1 MSAETFPRK
10 MHRSNQAVMREFYN
24 RFKNRYASTE
34 DFKTTIEQLTG
45 ADLGW
50 FFDQWVYGNQLPTYR
65 VAWKKEKQQDG
76 MWKVTMRIRQQGV
89 GEKFRMPVPVKIAD
103 EDGKA
108 IRLRINVTSA
118 TNEVELPPVA
128 FEPEEV
134 VFNDLT
140 SVLCDVKEERF

>member
-1 MSAETFPRK
+1 M
-10 MHRSNQAVMREFYN
+10 RS
-24 RFKNRYASTE
+24 
-34 DFKTTIEQLTG
+34 
-45 ADLGW
+45 DLGW